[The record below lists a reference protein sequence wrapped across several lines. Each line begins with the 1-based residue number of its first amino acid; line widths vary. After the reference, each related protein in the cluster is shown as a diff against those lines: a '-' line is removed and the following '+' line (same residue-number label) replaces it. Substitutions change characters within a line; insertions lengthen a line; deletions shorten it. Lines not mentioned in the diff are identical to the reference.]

1 MKSAGVQA
9 AGVLGP
15 SVVFAVVFSDLPFAG
30 PRLLG
35 DSEHTY
41 SERSLIMV
49 AGWSLWSCG
58 SIWEKKKKKKKD
70 EILITTVNSV
80 GVHWGFTIAQPHP
93 YRINLRKIYKTLL
106 FSCKG
111 PSLFCIAI
119 KGEEVEIMYFY
130 TPPPVE
136 MNCLWY
142 KMHSF
147 WALGLCILFLG
158 KKMALLE
165 CKPPLF
171 LDLALWHHK

>member
-9 AGVLGP
+9 AAGCTILGP
-15 SVVFAVVFSDLPFAG
+15 SVVFAVVFSDLPFAS
-30 PRLLG
+30 PRLSG

-49 AGWSLWSCG
+49 AGWRLWSCR
-58 SIWEKKKKKKKD
+58 SIWEKKKKKD
-70 EILITTVNSV
+70 GILITTVNSA

-111 PSLFCIAI
+111 PSLFCISI
-119 KGEEVEIMYFY
+119 KGEEVEKIYLY
-130 TPPPVE
+130 TPHLVE

-158 KKMALLE
+158 RNGSLGMQTSLISGLSTVAS
-165 CKPPLF
+165 
-171 LDLALWHHK
+171 